1 MKQGLFILV
10 CGLLAAGLT
19 GCDDSSERRA
29 RYAEKKPAPRP
40 LERTFDPPK
49 KVLPPSKPKK
59 KAPVWMDYKGED
71 MRQLRNYPAARCSLF
86 FTLRGAARPWITSRR

>member
-1 MKQGLFILV
+1 M
-10 CGLLAAGLT
+10 
-19 GCDDSSERRA
+19 R
-29 RYAEKKPAPRP
+29 KKPAPRP

-71 MRQLRNYPAARCSLF
+71 MRQLTELSGRKVLLV
-86 FTLRGAARPWITSRR
+86 FTLRGAARPWITSKR